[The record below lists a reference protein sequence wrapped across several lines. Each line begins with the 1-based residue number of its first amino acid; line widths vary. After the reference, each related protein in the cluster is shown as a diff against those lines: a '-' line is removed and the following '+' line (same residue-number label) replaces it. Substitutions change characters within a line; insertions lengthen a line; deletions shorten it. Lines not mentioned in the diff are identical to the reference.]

1 MHTIMDEKDIQQND
15 AVKNTT
21 QSDES
26 QVYTA
31 ADRDFAFNGNAS
43 PDGNGYKTPTGG
55 HGYVYAPPTGTPSGS
70 GKGKKAAM
78 IALIAVLASL
88 LVVSCVM
95 LGTVLAHYAVGGTED
110 STDAA
115 ESDRETG
122 GGMFIVVDPNETST
136 SAGSKKSDETE
147 SSEKTDEESS
157 RTEADAVSSESSE
170 TTVIQPSH
178 TIPDN
183 ATISKKSA
191 LRKDADGDGK
201 ADTVLDADGN
211 VLTSADTNVLS
222 ASTVVYRVADSVV
235 EITTETI
242 VRSNVIG
249 QYVTS
254 GAGSGVI
261 ISADGF
267 IITNNHV
274 ISDADSIVVTLTDG
288 TQYSATLI
296 GTDEESDIALLWID
310 AEGKDLTVATMG
322 SSFDLVV
329 GEDVIAIGNP
339 LGSLGGTVTEGIISA
354 TAREISID
362 GTDMTLLQI
371 SAPINPGNS
380 GGGLFNMAGELV
392 GIVNAKCSSEDVE
405 GLGFAIP
412 IDTAYDIVCELYRYG
427 YVRGRVTTG
436 LSLVDVS
443 SANLALR
450 YFNSMYTGVYV
461 YESTL
466 TDELKTG
473 DLILSFD
480 GTEVTTSSEIKTL
493 LEGKKV
499 GDTVEVVVY
508 RSSNSGRHWEQVTV
522 NLTLGEKQ
530 PTQKSDKAA

>member
-1 MHTIMDEKDIQQND
+1 VHTIMDEKDIQQKD

-136 SAGSKKSDETE
+136 SAGGKKSDETE
-147 SSEKTDEESS
+147 PSEKTDEESS

-211 VLTSADTNVLS
+211 VLTSADTNTLS
-222 ASTVVYRVADSVV
+222 AATVVYRVADSVV

-267 IITNNHV
+267 VITNNHV

-310 AEGKDLTVATMG
+310 AEGKELTVATMG

-508 RSSNSGRHWEQVTV
+508 RSSSGRHWEQVTV

-530 PTQKSDKAA
+530 PTQESDKAA